1 MNGEIPR
8 ENEYNEELIQ
18 PAEEKTEEQFREGQ
32 AEKAG
37 EFLKHIQA
45 YDYFK
50 DILSGE
56 KKLPEFKDFEDF
68 IVRLNG
74 IIRDIPIADR
84 STDGEN
90 VYLDGF
96 LEQDFV
102 PKHSDKEE
110 LLRHAYDSISD
121 IKKTDIKYMI
131 SAVVNSVHL
140 FADGNGRT
148 SRILHQLLSEHASEE
163 EFLSETQKALGKY
176 GRFESAD
183 INTELINFELKR
195 EVLKKHDWNF
205 DDLTA
210 PEGKLDNKNFRFTSL
225 EAHNMSNDENIVL
238 PKEVK
243 EFFDL
248 EEKNKHYA
256 VTAIYMLLGERI
268 EELFTDKYKRENE
281 ISPLKM
287 VEVLTTEEW
296 HNLVDNMYELK
307 KEQVEDLVKIFKN
320 PKGYET
326 EDGKMTL
333 KDLFIE
339 KIQKRKEENEY

>member
-121 IKKTDIKYMI
+121 IKKTDI
-131 SAVVNSVHL
+131 
-140 FADGNGRT
+140 
-148 SRILHQLLSEHASEE
+148 
-163 EFLSETQKALGKY
+163 
-176 GRFESAD
+176 
-183 INTELINFELKR
+183 
-195 EVLKKHDWNF
+195 
-205 DDLTA
+205 
-210 PEGKLDNKNFRFTSL
+210 
-225 EAHNMSNDENIVL
+225 
-238 PKEVK
+238 
-243 EFFDL
+243 
-248 EEKNKHYA
+248 
-256 VTAIYMLLGERI
+256 
-268 EELFTDKYKRENE
+268 
-281 ISPLKM
+281 
-287 VEVLTTEEW
+287 
-296 HNLVDNMYELK
+296 
-307 KEQVEDLVKIFKN
+307 
-320 PKGYET
+320 
-326 EDGKMTL
+326 
-333 KDLFIE
+333 
-339 KIQKRKEENEY
+339 

>member
-1 MNGEIPR
+1 M
-8 ENEYNEELIQ
+8 
-18 PAEEKTEEQFREGQ
+18 
-32 AEKAG
+32 
-37 EFLKHIQA
+37 
-45 YDYFK
+45 
-50 DILSGE
+50 
-56 KKLPEFKDFEDF
+56 
-68 IVRLNG
+68 
-74 IIRDIPIADR
+74 
-84 STDGEN
+84 
-90 VYLDGF
+90 
-96 LEQDFV
+96 
-102 PKHSDKEE
+102 
-110 LLRHAYDSISD
+110 
-121 IKKTDIKYMI
+121 
-131 SAVVNSVHL
+131 

>member
-1 MNGEIPR
+1 MAEFIGEQPPDNNEMTNGPEQKSEAEFRAEQAQKVIKFLKR
-8 ENEYNEELIQ
+8 AHVYDYVKDISSG
-18 PAEEKTEEQFREGQ
+18 EEKMP
-32 AEKAG
+32 
-37 EFLKHIQA
+37 
-45 YDYFK
+45 DFK
-50 DILSGE
+50 
-56 KKLPEFKDFEDF
+56 EFKDFL
-68 IVRLNG
+68 VRLNG
-74 IIRDIPIADR
+74 IAREIPISER
-84 STDGEN
+84 KPDGEN
-90 VYLDGF
+90 VRLSGF
-96 LEQDFV
+96 IGGALV

-110 LLRHAYDSISD
+110 LLKYAYESIPN
-121 IKKTDIKYMI
+121 IKKEDVKYLLPAM
-131 SAVVNSVHL
+131 VNAVHL